1 MSVACVCYVGRQSE
15 PLCFRVYGDTEELPM
30 QFAAYAALD
39 VIDERLASEQQPG
52 APGGPSGGDS
62 YLGLAGPS
70 LGTAQDASL
79 FAYAAPTGLKII
91 VALTLRGAL
100 QEQELRAFFKRLHRL
115 YADAVS
121 NPFFLDTVETPR
133 FLSQLDAIVQY
144 YTDRL
149 ETP

>member
-39 VIDERLASEQQPG
+39 VIDERLANEQQPG

-62 YLGLAGPS
+62 FLGFVCPS
-70 LGTAQDASL
+70 LGTLQDFS
-79 FAYAAPTGLKII
+79 FYAYAAPTGLKII
-91 VALTLRGAL
+91 VAVVVRGAM
-100 QEQELRAFFKRLHRL
+100 QEQQLRAFFKRLHRL

-121 NPFFLDTVETPR
+121 NPFFLGTIETPR
-133 FLSQLDAIVQY
+133 FLSQLDAVVQH
-144 YTDRL
+144 YTVRL